1 MHQAAELLRRS
12 RTILLSGHSRADGDC
27 LGAQI
32 VLFHAMRSLGKDP
45 CIVLP
50 DAPDPRYGFLAA
62 RTPWTIWD
70 GRLPEADVLVV
81 CDCNQLSRLGAMG
94 EAAARSG
101 MPRIAVD
108 HHVLEPDQAWTAL
121 VHDVGAAASG
131 TLALRFVEEQFGLHD
146 LPEEAYEAAF
156 VALMT
161 DTGWLKY
168 SNARP
173 EAWAAAAALTAR
185 GLDTA
190 KLHAALYMQAEPG
203 RPAGVRSALEHLEY
217 LEDGRIALAWT
228 GRADLA
234 RVGGTLEDTDELLD
248 LLRAVGRVE
257 AVGLVT
263 EREDGKVKVSFR
275 SKERLDVH
283 RIARTVGGGGHQ
295 RASGASFPPGTRLD
309 EAVAATRAALLDG
322 WKGQG
327 LAG

>member
-1 MHQAAELLRRS
+1 MRQAAELLRRS

-32 VLFHAMRSLGKDP
+32 VLFHALRALGKQP
-45 CIVLP
+45 SILLP

-62 RTPWTIWD
+62 RTPWAIWN
-70 GRLPEADVLVV
+70 GTLPAADVMVV
-81 CDCNQLSRLGAMG
+81 CDCNQLARLGALG
-94 EAAARSG
+94 EAAAAAG
-101 MPRIAVD
+101 IPRIAVD
-108 HHVLEPDQAWTAL
+108 HHVLEPGEQWAAL

-131 TLALRFVEEQFGLHD
+131 TLALRFVEEEFGLHD

-173 EAWAAAAALTAR
+173 EAWAAAAALAAR

-190 KLHAALYMQAEPG
+190 RLHAALYLQAEAG
-203 RPAGVRSALEHLEY
+203 RPAGVRAALEHLEY

-234 RVGGTLEDTDELLD
+234 RVGGTLEDTDEILD

-263 EREDGKVKVSFR
+263 ERPDGKVKVSFR

-283 RIARTVGGGGHQ
+283 RIAKSLGGGGHQ
-295 RASGASFPPGTRLD
+295 RAAGASFPPGTRVED
-309 EAVAATRAALLDG
+309 AVVATRAALREA
-322 WKGQG
+322 WRQQG
-327 LAG
+327 LE